1 MEPVKKI
8 IVSIQFNESEME
20 LGELVSEG
28 RNIYF
33 KYYTDFITKGIEI
46 SPLKLMLNKEIN
58 KAEAIPFDGLF
69 GVFADSLP
77 DGWGTLL
84 LDKALTAKGIDINNI
99 TMLDRLAFVG
109 SNGVGALIYKPEID
123 QEKYKA
129 FEFELDEIAIA
140 VNQILTGTATE
151 ILDELYVLGGSSGGA
166 RPKILVGYNPKTQH
180 IMGNEKVLP
189 LGYEHWLIKF
199 PSSADRPDIANIANI
214 EYAYYK
220 MAIDAGI
227 EMSESK
233 LFKGKSGKVYFGT
246 KRFDRIGNNRL
257 HMHSAA
263 GLMHDNFR
271 LSNLDY
277 GNVMDCAF
285 RLEHDVRAYEKI
297 LRLAAFNVFAH
308 NRDDHSKNISFLMD
322 ENGSWKVA
330 PAYDLTFSSSGHG
343 MHSTMVSGESAN
355 PTKFH
360 LLELANYFKIK
371 NASNIIDQV
380 QSVIYNWKVY
390 AKKCNVSTDS
400 KKRIEKVI
408 GKNS

>member
-1 MEPVKKI
+1 MEHVKKI
-8 IVSIQFNESEME
+8 IVSIQFNENEIE

-28 RNIYF
+28 RDIYF

-46 SPLKLMLNKEIN
+46 SPLKLKLNTGIN
-58 KAEAIPFDGLF
+58 KAAAIPFDGLF

-77 DGWGTLL
+77 EGWGKLL
-84 LDKALTAKGIDINNI
+84 LDRALRAKGIDISNM

-109 SNGVGALIYKPEID
+109 SKGMGALIYKPEID
-123 QEKYKA
+123 DGIHKQ
-129 FEFELDEIAIA
+129 FEFELDKIAKA
-140 VNQILTGTATE
+140 THQIISGTSTE
-151 ILDELYVLGGSSGGA
+151 ILDELYILGGSSGGA

-180 IMGNEKVLP
+180 IIGAEKDLP
-189 LGYEHWLIKF
+189 IGYEHWLIKF
-199 PSSADRPDIANIANI
+199 PSSSDWPDIANI

-227 EMSESK
+227 EMSACK
-233 LFKGKSGKVYFGT
+233 LFKGKSGQVYFGT

-263 GLMHDNFR
+263 GMMHDNFR

-285 RLEHDVRAYEKI
+285 LLERDVRAYEKI

-322 ENGSWKVA
+322 ENGNWKVS

-355 PTKFH
+355 PNKQH
-360 LLELANYFKIK
+360 LMELANYFKIK
-371 NASNIIDQV
+371 NTSAIIDQV
-380 QSVIYNWKVY
+380 QAVIYNWKDY
-390 AKKCNVSTDS
+390 AKQCKVSTDS
-400 KKRIEKVI
+400 KNRIEKVI
-408 GKNS
+408 GKKS